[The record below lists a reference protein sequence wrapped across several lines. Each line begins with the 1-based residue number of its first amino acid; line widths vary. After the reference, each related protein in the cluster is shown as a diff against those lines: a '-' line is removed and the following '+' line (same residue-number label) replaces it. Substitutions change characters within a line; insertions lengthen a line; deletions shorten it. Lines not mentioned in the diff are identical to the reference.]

1 MALGNFSRKEMA
13 DKEFKKI
20 KNEISAVIKKEF
32 KNYSDNTKEFW
43 EKAENAEVVAKNVEL
58 ELQLIKLDMEI
69 SAEESKKMNK
79 KLNAF
84 IIFFTI
90 FFLLILFSLDF

>member
-1 MALGNFSRKEMA
+1 MP

-43 EKAENAEVVAKNVEL
+43 EKAENAESLAKEVSL
-58 ELQLIKLDMEI
+58 EIKRINE
-69 SAEESKKMNK
+69 
-79 KLNAF
+79 KLNNVV
-84 IIFFTI
+84 IYSVFF
-90 FFLLILFSLDF
+90 FMVCLILVFMIIDF